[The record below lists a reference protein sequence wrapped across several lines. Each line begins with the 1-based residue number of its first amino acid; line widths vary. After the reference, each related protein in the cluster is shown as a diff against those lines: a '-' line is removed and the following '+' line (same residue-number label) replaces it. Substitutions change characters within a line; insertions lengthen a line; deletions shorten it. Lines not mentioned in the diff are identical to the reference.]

1 MAEGTLAGKVALIT
15 GGGRGM
21 GRAMALALARAGAK
35 GIVITSSASPAELRV
50 TERDIDDIAGRPCGA
65 GFTAD
70 VTDEHA
76 CWTAVAETIARFG
89 AVDILI
95 NNAGLGMKNVRQG
108 RDPFWKNDVAAWR
121 RLIDTNVNGPFL
133 MARAAAPHMV
143 AAGWG
148 RIINVSKS
156 GQSMIGPNNSPYG
169 PSKAALDAMTLIW
182 AQDLAGTGVTV
193 NALRPGGLTDTTF
206 SRPAA
211 VPGARKAGRPVYLP
225 EDMGPP
231 AVWLASDA
239 SAAYSGCRFNAAKW
253 DTALPPD
260 QAAEAARERPVFA
273 APRRPCAVADAWTEP
288 GTAAA
293 VS

>member
-1 MAEGTLAGKVALIT
+1 MAEGELAGKVALIT

-21 GRAMALALARAGAK
+21 GRAMALALAAAGAE

-50 TERDIDDIAGRPCGA
+50 TEREIEDIAGPGRGL
-65 GFTAD
+65 GLTAD

-89 AVDILI
+89 RIDILI

-143 AAGWG
+143 ADGWG

-156 GQSMIGPNNSPYG
+156 GASMIGSHNSPYG
-169 PSKAALDAMTLIW
+169 PSKAALDAMTLVW
-182 AQDLAGTGVTV
+182 AQDLLGTGVTV
-193 NALRPGGLTDTTF
+193 NALLPGGLTDTTF
-206 SRPAA
+206 SRPTA
-211 VPGARKAGRPVYLP
+211 VPRAREAGRTVYAP

-239 SAAYSGCRFNAAKW
+239 SSAYSGCRFNAARW
-253 DTALPPD
+253 EAELPPA
-260 QAAEAARERPVFA
+260 QAAEAARELPVFA
-273 APRRPCAVADAWTEP
+273 EPRRGSTIAAAWVPP
-288 GTAAA
+288 GTARAA
-293 VS
+293 S

>member
-1 MAEGTLAGKVALIT
+1 MANRELAGKVALIT

-21 GRAMALALARAGAK
+21 GRAMALAFAAAGIEGVA
-35 GIVITSSASPAELRV
+35 VTSSASPDEVQATAE
-50 TERDIDDIAGRPCGA
+50 EIDAIAGRACGL
-65 GFTAD
+65 GLTAD
-70 VTDEHA
+70 VTDPAA
-76 CWTAVAETIARFG
+76 CEAAVLQMVARFG
-89 AVDILI
+89 VIDILI

-169 PSKAALDAMTLIW
+169 PSKAALDAMTLVW
-182 AQDLAGTGVTV
+182 AQDLAETGVTV
-193 NALRPGGLTDTTF
+193 NALLPGGLTDTTF
-206 SRPAA
+206 SRPTAI
-211 VPGARKAGRPVYLP
+211 PRAREAGRPVYPP

-231 AVWLASDA
+231 AVWLASDD
-239 SAAYSGCRFNAAKW
+239 SGAYSGCRFNAARW
-253 DTALPPD
+253 DADLATD
-260 QAAEAARERPVFA
+260 EAAEAAREVPVFA
-273 APRRPCAVADAWTEP
+273 RPRRDCSIAAAWAAPR
-288 GTAAA
+288 TAPART
-293 VS
+293 